1 MEISPG
7 LQKPLIQFFL
17 HKFEF
22 TSGAIRSL
30 FFLVSPSQSGLFILN
45 ALKVH

>member
-30 FFLVSPSQSGLFILN
+30 FSRRPLSRGPVFLYRML
-45 ALKVH
+45 